1 MFDHTVTLLDAGM
14 GKDLKMRGVE
24 IPGTIWS
31 ANALLVAPE
40 AVLAVHRENIDAGA
54 DIITTN
60 SYGIIRGDLAKE
72 GIEDR
77 YAELNRQAGAL
88 ARQAAEASRGE
99 VRVAGSLPPLSGS
112 YRPDLVQDAAVI
124 EPQYREQAELLAPYV
139 DLFLCETM
147 SHTVEARAAAAGASA
162 AGKPILVS
170 YTLHD
175 EAPARLRSGETLA
188 EAVAA
193 LAEFELAG
201 LLVNCCL
208 PERICDALP
217 ILSEI
222 APGETGGYANAF
234 THVPDDWLLDGE
246 KAGDGSLE
254 LRDDLTPALYARF
267 AKRWLESGA
276 TIVGGCCGTT
286 AEHTA
291 ALRALI
297 D

>member
-88 ARQAAEASRGE
+88 ARQAVDASGGA

-112 YRPDLVQDAAVI
+112 YRPDLVQDVAVI
-124 EPQYREQAELLAPYV
+124 DQA
-139 DLFLCETM
+139 
-147 SHTVEARAAAAGASA
+147 S
-162 AGKPILVS
+162 
-170 YTLHD
+170 
-175 EAPARLRSGETLA
+175 
-188 EAVAA
+188 
-193 LAEFELAG
+193 
-201 LLVNCCL
+201 
-208 PERICDALP
+208 
-217 ILSEI
+217 
-222 APGETGGYANAF
+222 
-234 THVPDDWLLDGE
+234 VP
-246 KAGDGSLE
+246 
-254 LRDDLTPALYARF
+254 
-267 AKRWLESGA
+267 
-276 TIVGGCCGTT
+276 
-286 AEHTA
+286 
-291 ALRALI
+291 
-297 D
+297 